1 MSDQVSGSGAG
12 PMGGAPARVAE
23 FTSRYRNYALFLL
36 MMAYTANYVDRQ
48 ILAILLEPIKLEM
61 RFSDTQM
68 GFLTGLTFAIF
79 YATLGVPIAMWA
91 DRANRRNIIALAI
104 TLFSGMTFVCAFVTN
119 FAQLAVARIGVGIG
133 EAGSG
138 PPSHSMIADM
148 YPPEKR
154 AAAMGVYSLGI
165 NFGILIGFLVGGWIS
180 QWYGWRIAF
189 CIVGIPGLLIAL
201 LVRFT
206 LKEPTRGHADGMASQ
221 GALPAPPVGEVFK
234 LLWSQKSFR
243 HLSFAAAL
251 AAIGGYAGVNWLPA
265 FLYRSFEMKG
275 GEIGTWLALIIGFA
289 GGAGTYLTGW
299 LADRFGKRDVRW
311 NLWVVTI
318 IVGLCFPFSVAMYTS
333 YAKYTTLLLFIYPAF
348 AGAAYIA
355 PALAMTQGL
364 VTLRMR
370 AQASAVLFL
379 ILNLIGMG
387 LGPQL
392 AGILSDVY
400 NPVYGDESLRYA
412 LLTISVVWLWAA
424 VHFFL
429 AARTLKADIERARLH
444 GLK

>member
-1 MSDQVSGSGAG
+1 MTDQVGGVRAGHGAAG
-12 PMGGAPARVAE
+12 VQGE
-23 FTSRYRNYALFLL
+23 FSNSYRNYALFIL

-48 ILAILLEPIKLEM
+48 ILAILLEPIKQELV
-61 RFSDTQM
+61 FSDTQM

-91 DRANRRNIIALAI
+91 DRSNRRNIIAIAV
-104 TLFSGMTFVCAFVTN
+104 TLFSGMTFVCAFVTS
-119 FAQLAVARIGVGIG
+119 FAQLALARIGVGVG

-154 AAAMGVYSLGI
+154 AAAMGIYSLGI
-165 NFGILIGFLVGGWIS
+165 NFGILIGFLVGGWVS
-180 QWYGWRIAF
+180 QWYGWRAAF
-189 CIVGIPGLLIAL
+189 MLVGVPGLLIAA

-206 LKEPTRGHADGMASQ
+206 LKEPSRGHSDGMTGQS
-221 GALPAPPVGEVFK
+221 ALPAPSVGRVFA

-251 AAIGGYAGVNWLPA
+251 AAVGGYAGVNWLPA
-265 FLYRSFEMKG
+265 FLSRSFEMKG

-299 LADRFGKRDVRW
+299 LADHYGKRDVRW
-311 NLWVVTI
+311 NVWVVAI
-318 IVGLCFPFSVAMYTS
+318 IVGLCFPFSIAMYTS
-333 YAKYTTLLLFIYPAF
+333 YEKYATLMLFIFPAF

-355 PALAMTQGL
+355 PALAMTQSL

-370 AQASAVLFL
+370 AQASAILLL

-387 LGPQL
+387 MGPQL

-400 NPVYGDESLRYA
+400 NESYGQESLRYA
-412 LLTISVVWLWAA
+412 LLTISVVWIWAA
-424 VHFFL
+424 VHFVL
-429 AARTLKADIERARLH
+429 AARTLKEDIARARNYDAA
-444 GLK
+444 

>member
-1 MSDQVSGSGAG
+1 MTDQVSGMRAG
-12 PMGGAPARVAE
+12 HGGAAAGE
-23 FTSRYRNYALFLL
+23 FSNLYRNYALFLL

-48 ILAILLEPIKLEM
+48 ILAILLEPIKKELV
-61 RFSDTQM
+61 FSDTQM

-91 DRANRRNIIALAI
+91 DRSNRRNIIALAV
-104 TLFSGMTFVCAFVTN
+104 TLFSGMTFVCAFVTS
-119 FAQLAVARIGVGIG
+119 FAQLALARIGVGVG

-165 NFGILIGFLVGGWIS
+165 NIGILIGFLVGGWVS
-180 QWYGWRIAF
+180 QWYGWRVAF
-189 CIVGIPGLLIAL
+189 CIVGVPGLLIAL

-206 LKEPTRGHADGMASQ
+206 LREPSRGHSDGLTGQS
-221 GALPAPPVGEVFK
+221 ALPAPRVALVFA
-234 LLWSQKSFR
+234 LLWAQKSFR

-251 AAIGGYAGVNWLPA
+251 AAVGGYAGVNWLPA
-265 FLYRSFEMKG
+265 FLHRSFEMKG

-299 LADRFGKRDVRW
+299 LADHYGKRDVRW
-311 NLWVVTI
+311 NLWVVAI
-318 IVGLCFPFSVAMYTS
+318 IVGLCFPFSIAMYTS
-333 YAKYTTLLLFIYPAF
+333 YEKYATLMLFVFPAF

-355 PALAMTQGL
+355 PALAMTQAL

-370 AQASAVLFL
+370 AQASAILLL

-387 LGPQL
+387 MGPQL

-400 NPVYGDESLRYA
+400 NPAYGDESLRYA
-412 LLTISVVWLWAA
+412 LLTISVVWIWAA
-424 VHFFL
+424 THFFL
-429 AARTLKADIERARLH
+429 AARTLKQDIERARQH
-444 GLK
+444 GLAS

>member
-1 MSDQVSGSGAG
+1 MTDQVSGVRAGHGAG
-12 PMGGAPARVAE
+12 AVQGE
-23 FTSRYRNYALFLL
+23 FSNIYRNYALFIL

-48 ILAILLEPIKLEM
+48 ILAILLEPIKQELV
-61 RFSDTQM
+61 FSDTQM

-91 DRANRRNIIALAI
+91 DRSNRRNIIALAV
-104 TLFSGMTFVCAFVTN
+104 TLFSGMTFVCAFVTS
-119 FAQLAVARIGVGIG
+119 FAQLALARIGVGVG

-165 NFGILIGFLVGGWIS
+165 NIGILVGFLVGGWVS
-180 QWYGWRIAF
+180 QWYGWRAAF
-189 CIVGIPGLLIAL
+189 MLVGLPGLVIAL

-206 LKEPTRGHADGMASQ
+206 LKEPSRGHSDGMVGQS
-221 GALPAPPVGEVFK
+221 ALPAPSVGQVFK

-251 AAIGGYAGVNWLPA
+251 AAMGGYAGVNWLPA
-265 FLYRSFEMKG
+265 FLHRSYEMKG

-289 GGAGTYLTGW
+289 GGAGTYFTGW
-299 LADRFGKRDVRW
+299 LADHYGKRDVRW

-318 IVGLCFPFSVAMYTS
+318 IAALCFPTSVAMYTS
-333 YAKYTTLLLFIYPAF
+333 YEKYTTLMLFIFPAF

-355 PALAMTQGL
+355 PALAMTQSL

-370 AQASAVLFL
+370 AQASAILLL

-387 LGPQL
+387 MGPQL

-400 NPVYGDESLRYA
+400 NPTYGEESLRYA

-424 VHFFL
+424 VHFFI
-429 AARTLKADIERARLH
+429 AARTLKEDIARARAL
-444 GLK
+444 GTV